1 MGKHLKKEKIR
12 RLLADGVSFLL
23 GSVAFGAAVSLFIAP
38 NDIAPGGVTGLA
50 VLSQYLFGTP
60 TGLMAFLINLP
71 LLFFAFRW
79 LSRRF
84 FVRTLVGLAVSSV
97 VIDLF
102 ALFSPFTGDRL
113 LAAVFGGVLTGVG
126 VGLIYKAGGSTGGA
140 EIVAILLR
148 RKFPFFSAGNMLMAV
163 DGAVILLSTL
173 VYRDWS
179 SVLYAAVTV
188 FLSAQVMDRL
198 IYGDRLAETVYII
211 TRKGKELTAAVCGE
225 LDRGLTRIPAKGG
238 FSGKECEVLLC
249 AVGRGE
255 KHRLQQVIQRVD
267 PDAFVIFGTAEEVMG
282 KGFQQ
287 WKPENIE

>member
-12 RLLADGVSFLL
+12 RLLADGVSFVV

-50 VLSQYLFGTP
+50 VLLQYLFHTP
-60 TGLMAFLINLP
+60 AGLVTFLINVP
-71 LLFFAFRW
+71 LLFFAFRR

-84 FVRTLVGLAVSSV
+84 FVRTLIGLILSSV
-97 VIDLF
+97 MIDLF
-102 ALFSPFTGDRL
+102 SVVSPFTGDRL
-113 LAAVFGGVLTGVG
+113 LAAVFGGVLTGMG

-163 DGAVILLSTL
+163 DGGVILLSTL

-198 IYGDRLAETVYII
+198 IYGDRLAETVFII
-211 TRKGKELTAAVCGE
+211 TKKGDAITAAVCGD
-225 LDRGLTRIPAKGG
+225 LGRGLTRVDAKGG
-238 FSGKECEVLLC
+238 FSGKECELLLC

-255 KHRLQQVIQRVD
+255 KYRLQEMIRKTD
-267 PDAFVIFGTAEEVMG
+267 PEAFVIFGTAEEVMG
-282 KGFQQ
+282 LGFVHGE
-287 WKPENIE
+287 P